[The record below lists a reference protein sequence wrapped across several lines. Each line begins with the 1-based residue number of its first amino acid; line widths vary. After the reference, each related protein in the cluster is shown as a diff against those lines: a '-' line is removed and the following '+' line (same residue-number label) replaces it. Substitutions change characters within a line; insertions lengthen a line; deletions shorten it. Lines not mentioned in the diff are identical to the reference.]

1 MYVGAHSQ
9 ASLPAGVAVAPASDL
24 GSAMLL
30 AGGSGTREGYVP
42 ARGPWR
48 HMQNLI
54 VLTAWCAGAPVLT
67 ALRVR
72 RRTFAHSVAGAVKW
86 RPHRLEKQLLVFVLL
101 VVAGGC
107 HDCITNTRGKGVAF
121 WQRKHC
127 TTGSGNQCWLRGH
140 PNSATR
146 RQNGKLTQRV
156 CCLKKQVQSDA
167 LDKSIFGL
175 TTLSES

>member
-1 MYVGAHSQ
+1 
-9 ASLPAGVAVAPASDL
+9 
-24 GSAMLL
+24 
-30 AGGSGTREGYVP
+30 
-42 ARGPWR
+42 
-48 HMQNLI
+48 MQNLI